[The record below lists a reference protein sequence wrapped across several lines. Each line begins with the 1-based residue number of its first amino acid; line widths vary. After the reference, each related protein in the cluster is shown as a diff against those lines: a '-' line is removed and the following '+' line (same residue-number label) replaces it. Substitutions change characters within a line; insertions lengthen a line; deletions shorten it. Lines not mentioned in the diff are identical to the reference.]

1 MSHNPIGPIAC
12 KSCALVCVGN
22 VASIGMC
29 GTRGPAYRVE
39 ELTPAAARTETV
51 PFVVENAFPF
61 RPAIAAGERVC

>member
-1 MSHNPIGPIAC
+1 MSHTPIGPI
-12 KSCALVCVGN
+12 KYNSFELVYVSDM
-22 VASIGMC
+22 ASIGMC

-51 PFVVENAFPF
+51 PFVVENAFLF